1 TTLHSGELDQKSGNK
16 VRSTRLQIQH
26 VIHCQTVPRA
36 VKQRSGST
44 SYAVP
49 SAMMRAIDTHFAAFR
64 LLGKATELLPVARIA
79 DPLGGTFVSQSSW
92 LECV

>member
-1 TTLHSGELDQKSGNK
+1 
-16 VRSTRLQIQH
+16 
-26 VIHCQTVPRA
+26 
-36 VKQRSGST
+36 
-44 SYAVP
+44 
-49 SAMMRAIDTHFAAFR
+49 MMRAIDTHFAAFR